1 MLEHTLT
8 IGMNDKNTKKQEMTV
23 EHAKMLISSVIGDC
37 TIKEGATGYYT
48 HEDGTPVIEKSLEVK
63 KFGGSKKDIIEN
75 VRVLKELLNQESIV
89 LDTKRSNAIFI

>member
-8 IGMNDKNTKKQEMTV
+8 IGMNDKDTKKQEMTV

-48 HEDGTPVIEKSLEVK
+48 HEDGTPVVEKSLEVI
-63 KFGGSKKDIIEN
+63 KFGGRKKDIVEN
-75 VRVLKELLNQESIV
+75 VRTLKTLLNQESIF
-89 LDTKRSNAIFI
+89 LNTKRSNAILI

>member
-1 MLEHTLT
+1 MTQFLFHAIIYMQLVKQKKKRKEVFIMLEHTLT

-48 HEDGTPVIEKSLEVK
+48 
-63 KFGGSKKDIIEN
+63 
-75 VRVLKELLNQESIV
+75 
-89 LDTKRSNAIFI
+89 

>member
-8 IGMNDKNTKKQEMTV
+8 IGMNDKDTKKQEMTV

-63 KFGGSKKDIIEN
+63 NSEVAKKI
-75 VRVLKELLNQESIV
+75 L
-89 LDTKRSNAIFI
+89 